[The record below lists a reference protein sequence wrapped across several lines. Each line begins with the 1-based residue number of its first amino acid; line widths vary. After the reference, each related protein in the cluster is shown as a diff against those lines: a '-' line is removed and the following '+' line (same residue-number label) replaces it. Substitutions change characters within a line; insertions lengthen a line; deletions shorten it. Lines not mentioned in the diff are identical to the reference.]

1 MASDAPALIE
11 QAIVQFLDEVPAL
24 LPLKLIVDVE
34 LRHRADIKSYTV
46 ELPGPTITK
55 GVADHA
61 RVRIEV
67 VRSVF
72 NELAEKGHLKDW
84 RHAFEVGDAKA
95 SGDSNMI
102 KLIRQVVEKQE
113 ERNRLRKAH

>member
-11 QAIVQFLDEVPAL
+11 QAVKRFLEEVPAL
-24 LPLKLIVDVE
+24 APLKIVIDLE
-34 LRHRADIKSYTV
+34 LRARGDIQAYTV
-46 ELPGPTITK
+46 ELPGPNITK
-55 GVADHA
+55 GVPDHA
-61 RVRIEV
+61 RVRLEV
-67 VRSVF
+67 IRSNF
-72 NELAEKGHLKDW
+72 NELAVRGKLPQW
-84 RHAFEVGDAKA
+84 REAFEHGHAKA

>member
-11 QAIVQFLDEVPAL
+11 QAIARFIGEVPAL
-24 LPLKLIVDVE
+24 APLKLVFDVE
-34 LRHRADIKSYTV
+34 LRHRSDIQSYVV
-46 ELPGPTITK
+46 ELPGPKITK

-72 NELAEKGHLKDW
+72 NDLAQKGQLKDW